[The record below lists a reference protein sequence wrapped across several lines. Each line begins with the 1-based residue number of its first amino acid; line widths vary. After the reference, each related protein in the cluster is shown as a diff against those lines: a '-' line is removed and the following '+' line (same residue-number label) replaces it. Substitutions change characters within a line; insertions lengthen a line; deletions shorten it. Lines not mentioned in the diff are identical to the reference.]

1 MVKIISTSFA
11 ILIALWACNSATPT
25 QTSQTKE
32 KTESSTVRTVE
43 YAGKD
48 TAFHANYTIK
58 LPVGYKIDPQP
69 GADNNVYYFTPI
81 DTTVKRGEA
90 GIYFGARPDDSAPS
104 TGYTKNE
111 MPGIFLGQSVTWV
124 EYTTDAYTQRE
135 TFLQTGPEMRIHC
148 WCYSDNPK
156 DLEMLFEMVKSIHQ

>member
-1 MVKIISTSFA
+1 MVKSFLTWSFPLCLLCACGSTP
-11 ILIALWACNSATPT
+11 IAPT
-25 QTSQTKE
+25 SYTKE
-32 KTESSTVRTVE
+32 KTESNSTKTIE
-43 YAGKD
+43 YSGKD
-48 TAFHANYTIK
+48 TVFYADYTIK
-58 LPVGYKIDPQP
+58 LPDGYKVDPQP

-81 DTTVKRGEA
+81 DTTVKLGEA
-90 GIYFGARPDDSAPS
+90 GIYFGTRPDDSAPS

>member
-11 ILIALWACNSATPT
+11 ILISLWACNSATPT

-32 KTESSTVRTVE
+32 KTESSTLRTVE

-58 LPVGYKIDPQP
+58 LPLGYKIDPQP

-90 GIYFGARPDDSAPS
+90 GIYFGARPDDSSPS
-104 TGYTKNE
+104 TEYSKSETQGV
-111 MPGIFLGQSVTWV
+111 FLGQSVTWI
-124 EYTTDAYTQRE
+124 EYTTNTYTQRE
-135 TFLQTGPEMRIHC
+135 TFLETGPDQKIHC
-148 WCYSDNPK
+148 WCYADNPQ
-156 DLEMLFEMVKSIHQ
+156 DLDLLFAMIKTIR

>member
-1 MVKIISTSFA
+1 MVRSILASLVLAFSIAACGNKPIAPTSST
-11 ILIALWACNSATPT
+11 
-25 QTSQTKE
+25 QE
-32 KTESSTVRTVE
+32 KTESNTTKSVE
-43 YAGKD
+43 YSGKD
-48 TAFHANYTIK
+48 TVFHANYTIK
-58 LPVGYKIDPQP
+58 LPEGYKIDPQP

-81 DTTVKRGEA
+81 DTTIKRGEA

-104 TGYTKNE
+104 TEFTKNE

>member
-1 MVKIISTSFA
+1 MVKFVLTSIIFLISFY
-11 ILIALWACNSATPT
+11 ACNTAPSSH
-25 QTSQTKE
+25 TSQTKE
-32 KTESSTVRTVE
+32 KTESNTTQPVE

-48 TAFHANYTIK
+48 TVFHSNYTIK
-58 LPVGYKIDPQP
+58 LPEGYKIDPQP
-69 GADNNVYYFTPI
+69 GADNSVYYFTPK

-104 TGYTKNE
+104 TEYTKNE
-111 MPGIFLGQSVTWV
+111 MPGIFLGQAVTWV

-135 TFLQTGPEMRIHC
+135 TFLQTGTEMRIHC